1 MFLKWSHFVVLTGL
15 ELVVILTL
23 FASAE
28 ITGVCHYTGV
38 VLVYRIHVLLKR
50 VLGGVVYT
58 E

>member
-1 MFLKWSHFVVLTGL
+1 MLTGL
-15 ELVVILTL
+15 ELVVILLTL

-28 ITGVCHYTGV
+28 ITDVCRYTGM